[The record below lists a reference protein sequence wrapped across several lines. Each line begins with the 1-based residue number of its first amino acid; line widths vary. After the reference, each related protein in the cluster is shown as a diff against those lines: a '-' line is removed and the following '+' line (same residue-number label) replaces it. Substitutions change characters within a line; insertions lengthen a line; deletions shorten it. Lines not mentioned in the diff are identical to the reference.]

1 MNNFRSPIVT
11 LVLPLTALLLAGCA
25 QDQRREAYHA
35 PLTSVGNQ
43 FGALPAAVQ
52 NTIRAQTGAAEIHT
66 IDPEMRSIG
75 VVYKINYVNEDL
87 YPPLYVAADGSV
99 INPDMSVAVGAVRDE
114 TSVGKGAGAGGI
126 QLRDLPSPVTKVI
139 DEYAPRSEVVSTDKE
154 TWGSRIVY
162 IISFKNE
169 TKTPKLYIA
178 ADGTVLRDVHK

>member
-1 MNNFRSPIVT
+1 
-11 LVLPLTALLLAGCA
+11 
-25 QDQRREAYHA
+25 
-35 PLTSVGNQ
+35 
-43 FGALPAAVQ
+43 
-52 NTIRAQTGAAEIHT
+52 
-66 IDPEMRSIG
+66 
-75 VVYKINYVNEDL
+75 
-87 YPPLYVAADGSV
+87 
-99 INPDMSVAVGAVRDE
+99 VAVGAVRDE